1 MARTIEQI
9 QNEIITAIQQEPSL
23 SGLTSTSKVAIWRL
37 LVYIFSVATWTL
49 EKLFDNYKS
58 EVNAYVAILK
68 PHTLSWYHAK
78 ALAFQYGFLLSPETD
93 NYDNTGV
100 DQSLIDASLVV
111 KSVAINESAT
121 QPRLIMK
128 VAGETG
134 GEFVPLD
141 PPVIASFK
149 TYIAKIKDAGI
160 KITVINTLPDLVRL
174 TIDVYYDPL
183 VLTADGGSILYGG
196 KPVEEAITV
205 FFKNLDFNGIFILA
219 KLTDALQEVEGVKIP
234 EMILAES
241 AWVDPN
247 LNSYGNF
254 TTISAKKIPESGY
267 FKVVDFAG
275 INYIPYDL

>member
-1 MARTIEQI
+1 MARTLEQI
-9 QNEIITAIQQEPSL
+9 QNEIILNIQQEPSL

-37 LVYIFSVATWTL
+37 LVYIFAVGVWSL
-49 EKLFDNYKS
+49 EKLFDAYKT
-58 EVNAYVAILK
+58 EVNTYVSTLK
-68 PHTLSWYHAK
+68 PHTLSWYHGK
-78 ALAFQYGFLLSPETD
+78 CLAFQYGFDLVPDTD
-93 NYDNTGV
+93 RYDNTGV

-128 VAGETG
+128 IAGETG

-141 PPVIASFK
+141 PPVVASFK
-149 TYIAKIKDAGI
+149 NYVAKIKDAGI
-160 KITVINTLPDLVRL
+160 KITVINTYPDLLRL

-183 VLTADGGSILYGG
+183 VLTADGGSILFGG
-196 KPVEEAITV
+196 KPVEEAITN
-205 FFKNLDFNGIFILA
+205 FFKNLDFNGVFILA
-219 KLTDALQEVEGVKIP
+219 KLTDTLQHVEGVKIP

-241 AWVDPN
+241 AWIDPVA
-247 LNSYGNF
+247 NSYGNF

-275 INYIPYDL
+275 VNYIPYDL